1 MTKEYTED
9 AAGYEDFKKWKLGE
23 NQPRHTRLDKVYFWR
38 YNNYLKKEYNFDMET
53 CSECGIQEWNGKP
66 VIMELDHLNG
76 ITTDARIENLSM
88 KCPNCHSQTHNYK
101 NRKISITEKKAQLLD
116 TVAAFKKA

>member
-1 MTKEYTED
+1 MKFFSLD
-9 AAGYEDFKKWKLGE
+9 ARGYERFKKHKLTE
-23 NQPRHTRLDKVYFWR
+23 NQGSHTRLDKKLFWR

-76 ITTDARIENLSM
+76 ITDDARIENLSM

-101 NRKISITEKKAQLLD
+101 NRKVTIFEKKKQL
-116 TVAAFKKA
+116 VASVALAA

>member
-1 MTKEYTED
+1 MKFSLD
-9 AAGYEDFKKWKLGE
+9 AEGYEKFKKSKLTA
-23 NQPRHTRLDKVYFWR
+23 NQVRHTRYDKNLFWR

-76 ITTDARIENLSM
+76 ITNDATIENLSM

-101 NRKISITEKKAQLLD
+101 NRKVTIFERKDQL
-116 TVAAFKKA
+116 VASVAEAA

>member
-1 MTKEYTED
+1 MKFSLD
-9 AAGYEDFKKWKLGE
+9 AEGYERFKKDKLTA
-23 NQPRHTRLDKVYFWR
+23 NQVRHTRIDKPLFWR

-66 VIMELDHLNG
+66 LIMELDHLNG
-76 ITTDARIENLSM
+76 ITNDARIENLSM

-101 NRKISITEKKAQLLD
+101 NRKVNIFVKKNQYLASVA
-116 TVAAFKKA
+116 VAA